1 MLMSQSQQT
10 LGTKTSKT
18 TTFMFYIPY
27 HTHRQGQ
34 ISATTTSTLEILVKA
49 LNDYVSIIFY
59 AM

>member
-18 TTFMFYIPY
+18 TTFMFHIPY

-34 ISATTTSTLEILVKA
+34 ISATPTSTLEIFSVKA
-49 LNDYVSIIFY
+49 LNDFVSIIF
-59 AM
+59 